1 MDYIQ
6 QKLALIDAQR
16 AGLKPHISLARTAPL
31 FWPAVGL
38 MAGIALQEQLSQW
51 HSGPDSAVLVWIWVG
66 LLGLCA
72 AAVWIAFTRHLRTAD
87 PGIFVCGASICFLCL
102 GAIRVLAFEM
112 PAADDVR
119 SLVGQEPR
127 LATIRGRILTQPYQ
141 QVQDW
146 CFAPFANADPSTSF
160 YLEAESIK
168 TPTAWRR
175 LAGTIRVRVDEPAP
189 NLRIGDHIQ
198 AHCWLHPFEEPTNP
212 GQFDVKAY
220 LRRNNVHVG
229 ASIPSRDA
237 IEIQAKEDAGILMSL
252 RRRLTDAASRA
263 LLEHAPSDTQ
273 DAAML
278 QALLLGDRRNID
290 RDTYEAFRKTG
301 LAHIISLSGMHMAI
315 LIGVVWWVCKLGG
328 LGRRARAI
336 VCIVATA
343 VFLLVVPPMAPILR
357 AAVIVWVY
365 CLAVSLRRHVNALN
379 SLSLAAI
386 ILLLIRPTQLFEAGW
401 QLSFSAVAGILA
413 FTTRI
418 EYFVHEHTG
427 GWFYQTEGQAGV
439 RMRFARGLGTVV
451 IRLFSA
457 GTAAWLGNAG
467 ILLYHFY
474 TVTPLASLW
483 TVLATLP
490 VTGIL
495 TLGFL
500 KIILSWLLPTF
511 GMILGMVLSLLV
523 DLFIRIVRLAASID
537 FSSTLTGHVP
547 MAFILLY
554 YVLIL
559 FGAFVS
565 LRRPALKRALCA
577 GMAIILLVGLG
588 VMKWQRTHRDH
599 LSLACL
605 DVGHGQAVLVQLPG
619 TTNVLFDA
627 GSMDTSDI
635 GTRAVLPY
643 LDYIGINRL
652 HAIIL
657 SHHDIDHIN
666 GVPEVA
672 DRRRVDHIYADAPF
686 LAQAQSAETARF
698 LLEHLETERVA
709 VGQLPHALSIGPTRI
724 TALWPPDDLTERQPL
739 GDNDAALVCLI
750 ESADRKIL
758 LCSDVER
765 FAQLQI
771 MSRYPTLRADVV
783 VVPHHGS
790 VRTLDERFLSAL
802 GARVLLC
809 SCGRQDFNRGRV
821 IGERGPEFANQ
832 SAGGEGQEQGSASRT
847 SPSDLHLTA
856 RDGALTVCIRRSGV
870 VQTQTHGS
878 RGRSDSS
885 AK

>member
-1 MDYIQ
+1 MNYIQ

-16 AGLKPHISLARTAPL
+16 AGLKPHSVLARIAPL

-38 MAGIALQEQLSQW
+38 MAGIVVQERLSQW
-51 HSGPDSAVLVWIWVG
+51 HSGPSSAVLIWIWVAI
-66 LLGLCA
+66 LALCA
-72 AAVWIAFTRHLRTAD
+72 AAVWIVFARGLHTVD
-87 PGIFVCGASICFLCL
+87 PGVFVCGASICFLCL
-102 GAIRVLAFEM
+102 GAIRLLAFQA
-112 PAADDVR
+112 PTADDVR
-119 SLVGQEPR
+119 KLVGEEPR

-141 QVQDW
+141 QLQDW
-146 CFAPFANADPSTSF
+146 CFARFANADPSTSF
-160 YLEAESIK
+160 YLEAESVK

-189 NLRIGDHIQ
+189 NLRLGDHIE
-198 AHCWLHPFEEPTNP
+198 AYCWLHRFEEPTNP
-212 GQFDVKAY
+212 GQFNVLAY

-229 ASIPSRDA
+229 ASVPSRDA
-237 IEIQAKEDAGILMSL
+237 IEVQAGEDAGILMTL
-252 RRRLTDAASRA
+252 RRRLTDAASRG
-263 LLEHAPSDTQ
+263 LLENAPSDTQ

-278 QALLLGDRRNID
+278 QALLLGERRNVD

-315 LIGVVWWVCKLGG
+315 LIGAVWWFCKVGG
-328 LGRRARAI
+328 LSRRVRAL

-343 VFLLVVPPMAPILR
+343 AFLLVVPPMAPILR

-365 CLAVSLRRHVNALN
+365 CLAVSLRRHVNPLN

-418 EYFVHEHTG
+418 EYFIHDHTG
-427 GWFYQTEGQAGV
+427 GWFYEGGSQASAST
-439 RMRFARGLGTVV
+439 RFARSIGTQA

-474 TVTPLASLW
+474 TITPLASVW

-495 TLGFL
+495 ILGFL
-500 KIILSWLLPTF
+500 KILVSWLLPTL
-511 GMILGMVLSLLV
+511 GMILAMVLSLLT
-523 DLFIRIVRLAASID
+523 DLFIWIVRLAAAID

-547 MAFILLY
+547 LALILLY

-559 FGAFVS
+559 FTAFVS
-565 LRRPALKRALCA
+565 FRRPILKRVLCT
-577 GMAIILLVGLG
+577 GMTLVLLGSLG
-588 VMKWQRTHRDH
+588 AMKWQRTHRDH
-599 LSLACL
+599 LSLTCL

-619 TTNVLFDA
+619 TANILFDS
-627 GSMDTSDI
+627 GSMDMSDA

-652 HAIIL
+652 HTIIL

-672 DRRRVDHIYADAPF
+672 DRRRIDHVYADDPF
-686 LAQAQSAETARF
+686 LARAGSVETARF
-698 LLEHLETERVA
+698 LLEHLETERVS
-709 VGQLPHALSIGPTRI
+709 VDRLPQALSVGPTRI
-724 TALWPPDDLTERQPL
+724 EVLWPAGELTDQQQL
-739 GDNDAALVCLI
+739 GDNDTALVCLI
-750 ESADRKIL
+750 EFAARKIL
-758 LCSDVER
+758 LCSDIEK
-765 FAQLQI
+765 FAQQQVMRL
-771 MSRYPTLRADVV
+771 YPALKADVV

-790 VRTLDERFLSAL
+790 VRTLDGRFLSQL

-821 IGERGPEFANQ
+821 IGEQQSQSANQ
-832 SAGGEGQEQGSASRT
+832 APESAGQESV
-847 SPSDLHLTA
+847 SPARPAELYLTA
-856 RDGALTVCIRRSGV
+856 RDGGVTVCIGRDGV
-870 VQTQTHGS
+870 IETETHGS
-878 RGRSDSS
+878 RARDDSA